1 MFYLNLLSSLA
12 RHEVRY
18 LLVGGLAMNLH
29 GVPRMTMDVDILLA
43 LDEANLAHFFTV
55 AREMKLH
62 PVLPVQLADLADPA
76 KREFWIRERNL
87 VAFALR
93 GEDKTTPTLDVLIG
107 AGLPF
112 EAAYNRRVERSI
124 ENVTIS
130 LAAVEDMITLKELA
144 ARTQDKADI
153 EHLRRI

>member
-43 LDEANLAHFFTV
+43 LDEANLAHFFAV
-55 AREMKLH
+55 AREMNLH
-62 PVLPVQLADLADPA
+62 PVLPVQLADLADSS

-87 VAFALR
+87 VAFALCS
-93 GEDKTTPTLDVLIG
+93 EDKTTPTLDVLIG
-107 AGLPF
+107 TGLPF
-112 EAAYNRRVERSI
+112 EAAYKRREERNI

-130 LAAVEDMITLKELA
+130 LAAVEDMITLKEQA
-144 ARTQDKADI
+144 ARAQDKADI